1 MLQTKEKKIDNLIQ
15 AREHEWEPIVH
26 NLLPLSANCKLPKT
40 FPSRCMSPTA
50 CHPQPRLQTMVPGRF

>member
-15 AREHEWEPIVH
+15 AREHVWEPIVH

-40 FPSRCMSPTA
+40 FPSCP
-50 CHPQPRLQTMVPGRF
+50 PQPRLQTMVPGRF